1 MLSAFRFQAAIPCRK
16 ASWRA
21 LSSQTPSFEVD
32 FSPFSKNFPALTSN
46 QRDQL
51 SELCSLVLDWNEK
64 VNLVSR
70 KDVGN
75 IVSNHFIPSL
85 SVSLLKDFTN
95 CDSIIDVGT
104 GGGFPGLPLAIAC
117 PDSHFTL
124 LDSTA
129 NKMKVVSDMVDTL
142 QLKNVRV
149 VTARAEALN
158 YESYDAVLG
167 RAVAAVPTF
176 LSYSSH
182 LVASRRSGS
191 NWKDNTGG
199 VFYIKGGDF
208 TQELSDARI
217 EEYQLHAINKLV
229 PTSDSDKLV
238 LHIPTEEVQGFHR
251 RLLRSQPQ
259 KRY

>member
-1 MLSAFRFQAAIPCRK
+1 
-16 ASWRA
+16 
-21 LSSQTPSFEVD
+21 VD

-117 PDSHFTL
+117 PESHFTL

-142 QLKNVRV
+142 KLKNVRV
-149 VTARAEALN
+149 VTARAEAIN

-182 LVASRRSGS
+182 LVGSRRSGT
-191 NWKDNTGG
+191 NWKNNTGG
-199 VFYIKGGDF
+199 VFYLKGGDF

-229 PTSDSDKLV
+229 PTSDSDKYV
-238 LHIPTEEVQGFHR
+238 LHIPTEEVQGYHR